1 MRDLLLL
8 VLGFIMLGLG
18 TAFLAIF
25 GEGGFF
31 VFPFF
36 FFGDPGLFPV
46 MVIFSLAIMI
56 LFFWWA
62 NNQYPED
69 ARFAKYQKPKEDV
82 LRIGS
87 LCKLCGSPMPENA
100 AFCSSCGSQVDFGSN
115 DNDSF

>member
-1 MRDLLLL
+1 MRYLLLL

-69 ARFAKYQKPKEDV
+69 ARFAKYQGPTDEV

-87 LCKLCGSPMPENA
+87 LCKLCRSPMPEKA
-100 AFCSSCGSQVDFGSN
+100 AFCSSCGSQVEHGFSDDDLF
-115 DNDSF
+115 

>member
-1 MRDLLLL
+1 MRELLLL
-8 VLGFIMLGLG
+8 VLGFIMLGIG
-18 TAFLAIF
+18 TALLAIF

-36 FFGDPGLFPV
+36 FFGDPGIVPL
-46 MVIFSLAIMI
+46 MVILSLGIMI

-69 ARFAKYQKPKEDV
+69 ARFDKYQGPKEEV

-100 AFCSSCGSQVDFGSN
+100 AFCSSCGSQVDYDFS

>member
-1 MRDLLLL
+1 MRELLLL
-8 VLGFIMLGLG
+8 VLGFVMVGLG
-18 TAFLAIF
+18 VTLLTIF

-36 FFGDPGLFPV
+36 FVGDPRLAPL
-46 MVIFSLAIMI
+46 MVIFGLAIMI

-69 ARFAKYQKPKEDV
+69 ARFAKFQSPKEGVMKID
-82 LRIGS
+82 S
-87 LCKLCGSPMPENA
+87 LCKFCDSPMPENA
-100 AFCSSCGSQVDFGSN
+100 TFCSSCGSKVEYGFS